1 MTPGVCPA
9 IPATHTLRA
18 PEAGEPDP
26 DQRGAASSAQAMAA
40 TAAGAAPGDRDEAT
54 AAVVDEG
61 WNLPTDV
68 FVEIL
73 LLLPATRRWRRR
85 IVCRHWRDVIHE
97 RTPAPE
103 RWSQPLA
110 LVFFQNYEGLREV
123 SASAFVIGDTAA
135 GGRGRELWR
144 SQTVP
149 PAVLHR
155 HPKRWWKGVDAFD
168 TMMLGTC
175 NRLRCLCDNT
185 RPGGAISLLN
195 PATGEALTLPPL
207 PGSAQWVWWGMQMSS
222 WHDAYTFAYE
232 PMTEQYKVVH
242 LPCYLDRSGGF
253 NAAQVFALGKAAA
266 VPRSWCDAP
275 TPGASC
281 CLDAGV
287 VSVDGVAYWL
297 TKGAERVVSFDVREE
312 RVTSTRALPAQPR
325 RRYSWHLAEVH
336 GRLGLVSS
344 SDLWVTP
351 EKVDVWVLDRQGW
364 SRRRGVQLNDGLRH
378 LTARPHFAHGDYV
391 VTGKGGQVFEHRL
404 GSTGMCGK
412 NIHKPSTIYAIIYGG
427 LLHLKTIKSIKSN
440 ILPLNFPKP
449 IK

>member
-1 MTPGVCPA
+1 
-9 IPATHTLRA
+9 
-18 PEAGEPDP
+18 
-26 DQRGAASSAQAMAA
+26 MAA

-73 LLLPATRRWRRR
+73 LLLPATRRWRLR

-110 LVFFQNYEGLREV
+110 LVFLQNYEGLREV
-123 SASAFVIGDTAA
+123 SASAFVIGDAAA

-168 TMMLGTC
+168 TMMVGIC
-175 NRLRCLCDNT
+175 NGLLCLCDNT
-185 RPGGAISLLN
+185 RPGGAISLLK
-195 PATGEALTLPPL
+195 PATGEALPLPPL
-207 PGSAQWVWWGMQMSS
+207 PGSAQWMSS

-242 LPCYLDRSGGF
+242 LPCSRWGRRR
-253 NAAQVFALGKAAA
+253 
-266 VPRSWCDAP
+266 VPRSWRDAP

-336 GRLGLVSS
+336 GRLSLVSS

-364 SRRRGVQLNDGLRH
+364 SRRYGVQLNDGLRH

-391 VTGKGGQVFEHRL
+391 VTEKGGQKQQE
-404 GSTGMCGK
+404 K
-412 NIHKPSTIYAIIYGG
+412 KQEEGG
-427 LLHLKTIKSIKSN
+427 A
-440 ILPLNFPKP
+440 
-449 IK
+449 